1 MIFYTPESAFEI
13 TRVWQFT
20 LEIVFNPIEVVV
32 IKKKPD
38 MYALLQRCCIVQL
51 IGPLT
56 VIFSGGM
63 LCVFHPVIF
72 HMKTLTGHISN
83 LIFVQLQFSG
93 GISAFVD
100 AANLSILNRTEII
113 GE

>member
-1 MIFYTPESAFEI
+1 
-13 TRVWQFT
+13 
-20 LEIVFNPIEVVV
+20 
-32 IKKKPD
+32 

-113 GE
+113 GERYEGLDPPSAHPPMVGHHLI